1 MGGSR
6 LPAARGITPLL
17 LVLFLALAAAC
28 RGGEAEEQPTPAPTV
43 AQSAPA
49 ETPSPTPEVEPT
61 VVAFEPPLN
70 AADARIR
77 LEPLIAGGRDAC
89 PEEVAETWQATCAFG
104 DIDGDGETDIAVLF
118 PLPKANPLPPNPG
131 MVLVGR
137 SSTGTADQFGQDG
150 SVDASILG
158 VSIFDVLDRDGREGL
173 EVSYLRNTCTVSGCT
188 SLVHVQRWD
197 GTAWRD
203 IGPGDDGVLNI
214 ETVAIEGQ
222 GEDTRIILR
231 GGRSNVPAAGP
242 TRIATH
248 IYALENGRFSRE
260 SLELDPPEF
269 LYHAVLEADAAFAAA
284 RNATGSWSDAIASYE
299 AIIEDGELRDWKA
312 ENGQPAGRA
321 ALEGYA
327 LFRIAVATAASGE
340 DPTPAIDR
348 TILESA
354 EQVFV
359 TGAEEF
365 RRGYQDGL
373 GVSRACN
380 QATAYFS
387 TIRDGYDTPGYIAQL
402 FDYGYENPRKTY
414 LDLCPL

>member
-6 LPAARGITPLL
+6 LPATRGITPLL
-17 LVLFLALAAAC
+17 LLLFLVFGAAC
-28 RGGEAEEQPTPAPTV
+28 RGGDAREEPTPTLTREPT
-43 AQSAPA
+43 SPPNR
-49 ETPSPTPEVEPT
+49 PSPTPDDRPT

-77 LEPLIAGGRDAC
+77 LEPVIAGGRSDC
-89 PEEVAETWQATCAFG
+89 PEEIAETWEATCAFG

-118 PLPKANPLPPNPG
+118 PLPRANPLPPNPG

-137 SSTGTADQFGQDG
+137 SGADTADQFGQDG
-150 SVDASILG
+150 SIDASILG
-158 VSIFDVLDRDGREGL
+158 LSIFGVLDRDGRDGL
-173 EVSYLRNTCTVSGCT
+173 EVTYLRNTCTVSGCT

-214 ETVAIEGQ
+214 ETVAIEGE
-222 GEDTRIILR
+222 GAETRIVLR
-231 GGRSNVPAAGP
+231 GGSSNVPAAGP

-284 RNATGSWSDAIASYE
+284 RNATGSWSDAIAAYE

-387 TIRDGYDTPGYIAQL
+387 TIRDGYDTPGYIARL